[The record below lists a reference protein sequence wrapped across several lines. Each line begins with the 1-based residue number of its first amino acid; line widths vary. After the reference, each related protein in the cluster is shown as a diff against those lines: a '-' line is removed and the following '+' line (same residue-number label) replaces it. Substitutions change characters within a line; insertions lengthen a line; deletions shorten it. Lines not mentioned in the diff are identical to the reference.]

1 MSDSLR
7 DGETAQSAA
16 DRFTDMGRKI
26 AHNDRNG
33 FGGAVVAFPPGGAP
47 IELMML
53 NNSGD
58 EALFWGTL
66 KSLVEIRLREI
77 AEQQSNNRP
86 GWR

>member
-1 MSDSLR
+1 M
-7 DGETAQSAA
+7 
-16 DRFTDMGRKI
+16 
-26 AHNDRNG
+26 
-33 FGGAVVAFPPGGAP
+33 AFPPGGEP
-47 IELMML
+47 IELMLL

-77 AEQQSNNRP
+77 AEQQGSSRQ

>member
-1 MSDSLR
+1 MSESLR
-7 DGETAQSAA
+7 DAETATSAA
-16 DRFTDMGRKI
+16 DKFLDMGRKI
-26 AHNDRNG
+26 AHNATNG
-33 FGGAVVAFPPGGAP
+33 FGGAVVAFPPGGEP

-58 EALFWGTL
+58 EVLFWGTL

-77 AEQQSNNRP
+77 AEQQGSSRQ